1 MKTREVTKILKN
13 LGWQAFTDEVGDKYT
28 HYHLPDRIVE
38 IIYGVSGYEDEQWL
52 ESTLSLTTAVFSS
65 VCSVVD
71 EGGGDYDPLIRACEG
86 INIHAAPEIL
96 EEHVRQASEHAI
108 RWAKAQDLEKALYEH
123 AAMPTDA
130 PGVQPVWHLGALA
143 VLGDVKTL
151 KAYQASFAAGD
162 RLGFVNY
169 ITRDY
174 IDRAVALAE
183 QHASDD

>member
-1 MKTREVTKILKN
+1 MKIIQAKKSLEM
-13 LGWQAFTDEVGDKYT
+13 LGWKTFKYEVGDQCA
-28 HYHLPDRIVE
+28 HFQLPYRIVQ
-38 IIYGVSGYEDEQWL
+38 IIFGIDKIRSKQKFG
-52 ESTLSLTTAVFSS
+52 STLSLTTAIFSNA
-65 VCSVVD
+65 CSNID
-71 EGGGDYDPLIRACEG
+71 PDYGDYSPYIRAWNG
-86 INIHAAPEIL
+86 INIYASEIL

-108 RWAKAQDLEKALYEH
+108 QWAKAQDLEKALYKH
-123 AAMPTDA
+123 AALPTDA

-174 IDRAVALAE
+174 IDRALALAE
-183 QHASDD
+183 QHASNV